1 MTPLPPPADLD
12 ARTDALLAPLA
23 QAKDRGYIGEPVS
36 QLEHALQCAAAAE
49 RARAPEEAVLAAL
62 FHDLGHLVGGDAPS
76 MDGLGVLDHEEIG
89 ARFLRDRGCAPAV
102 ANLVASHVAA
112 KRYLCFR
119 DPAYHA
125 KLSDA
130 SRGTLAFQGGPM
142 SADEAAVFAAQPELS
157 WILALRSWDER
168 AKDPSARPPGLD
180 HYRDRLRVHLARLA
194 PPTAGPRSC

>member
-1 MTPLPPPADLD
+1 LTLGTPPADLD
-12 ARTDALLAPLA
+12 ERADALLAPLD

-49 RARAPEEAVLAAL
+49 RAGAPEEAVLAAL

-76 MDGLGVLDHEEIG
+76 MEGLGVVDHEQIG
-89 ARFLRDRGCAPAV
+89 AQCLRDWGCAPAV
-102 ANLVASHVAA
+102 ADLVASHVAA

-142 SADEAAVFAAQPELS
+142 DEAEARAFAAQPDLS
-157 WILALRSWDER
+157 LILALRSWDER
-168 AKDPSARPPGLD
+168 AKDPAARPPGLD
-180 HYRDRLRVHLARLA
+180 HYRDRLRAHLASSQSGA
-194 PPTAGPRSC
+194 PSC